1 MKRYA
6 AIKLIFPSGMGLQHQ
21 VVEVDKKGRPLC
33 CYPLSGEQH
42 STEWLPGVLLLS
54 PLQLCTDDL
63 KDWERVLEKMNTSIC
78 AKVEV
83 FILYYI
89 NLFDMQQ
96 MKPMNGSILK
106 QLL

>member
-33 CYPLSGEQH
+33 CYPLCGEQH
-42 STEWLPGVLLLS
+42 STEWLPGVLLFS

-63 KDWERVLEKMNTSIC
+63 NNWDGVLEKMNTSTY

-83 FILYYI
+83 FILYHI
-89 NLFDMQQ
+89 DLFDMQQ
-96 MKPMNGSILK
+96 MKPMNGGKLK

>member
-63 KDWERVLEKMNTSIC
+63 KDWERVLEKNEYFHLCESGSIHS
-78 AKVEV
+78 
-83 FILYYI
+83 ILYK
-89 NLFDMQQ
+89 FV
-96 MKPMNGSILK
+96 
-106 QLL
+106 